1 MKKFKKEIDEKLD
14 RGVVKNIEGLIFVE
28 TCDVCPEQYAVFT
41 KSGYQVGYV
50 RLRYGHL
57 RCDYLDCMKG
67 PAIYHYNFNSD
78 EGFKGAFYDEEE
90 RRYYLTEIAKR
101 IKKYD
106 SLFHRLR
113 YNNPL
118 NHLIIKHKVRDFNRE
133 LRKIVDELKA
143 QK

>member
-1 MKKFKKEIDEKLD
+1 MKEFKKEIDEKLD

-28 TCDVCPEQYAVFT
+28 TCDMCPEQYDVFT

-67 PAIYHYNFNSD
+67 PVIYHYNFD
-78 EGFKGAFYDEEE
+78 EDFKGDFYDEEE
-90 RRYYLTEIAKR
+90 RKYYLTEIAKS

-106 SLFHRLR
+106 NMFHRIR
-113 YNNPL
+113 YSNPI
-118 NHLIIKHKVRDFNRE
+118 NRLIIKHKCRSFNRD